1 MCGSSA
7 PRLYSPDQMNPATA
21 STAMTDSPTRMR
33 SVLRITNAMV
43 VVSLEPDTDAR
54 DEAGVLDVVEL
65 CAPVVG
71 GAAVSARPCH
81 ANVGRELAADLVAQ
95 AQAGLERAKA
105 DTHPAPQHAPPVV
118 GRG

>member
-7 PRLYSPDQMNPATA
+7 PMLYSPDQMNPATA
-21 STAMTDSPTRMR
+21 STAMTDSPTKMS
-33 SVLRITNAMV
+33 SVLRFTNAMV

-54 DEAGVLDVVEL
+54 DDAGVLDALEP

-81 ANVGRELAADLVAQ
+81 ANVGRAHAADYGPKGQGGLTRHQ
-95 AQAGLERAKA
+95 ARTPPHPPTGLA
-105 DTHPAPQHAPPVV
+105 
-118 GRG
+118 